1 MRKNYTKNNS
11 VRLTAYSA
19 MAAALTAVT
28 ADANAEVIYTDIED
42 ETIEVGGAFDIDIDG
57 DGTIDFQ
64 FAASFTSSTGGSIWS
79 FGTGFG
85 FRSASSV
92 GNSSNQ
98 FCGSVGAYYNYGSA
112 LEEGALIGP
121 DGPWLNYPSL
131 SNHAVLASNFF
142 GVTYGNF
149 PGEGEMYLGF
159 QFTVKGNLHYGWM
172 RVEADIDPVYMTI
185 FDYAYE
191 AIPDQPIEAGSQVSL
206 VDVEE
211 LAAGVANIYSFNA
224 TVNINLSQPLTNTY
238 ARVMSLNGET
248 VFSAPMTDNSMRI
261 DLSRVAKGNYLVQLV
276 SDEGTST
283 KQVFIQ

>member
-11 VRLTAYSA
+11 VRLAAYST
-19 MAAALTAVT
+19 MAAALTAVV

-42 ETIEVGGAFDIDIDG
+42 MTIEVGDQFDVDVDG
-57 DGTIDFQ
+57 DGTFDFR
-64 FAASFTSSTGGSIWS
+64 FSAGYASSSGGSIWS
-79 FGTGFG
+79 FGSGFG
-85 FRSASSV
+85 FVSSASV

-98 FCGSVGAYYNYGSA
+98 FCGSVGSYYNYGSA

-121 DGPWLNYPSL
+121 DGAWLNYPSL
-131 SNHAVLASNFF
+131 SNSAVLASNFYGTPF
-142 GVTYGNF
+142 GNF
-149 PGEGEMYLGF
+149 PGAGEMYLGF

-206 VDVEE
+206 VSVEE

-276 SDEGTST
+276 SDEGTTT